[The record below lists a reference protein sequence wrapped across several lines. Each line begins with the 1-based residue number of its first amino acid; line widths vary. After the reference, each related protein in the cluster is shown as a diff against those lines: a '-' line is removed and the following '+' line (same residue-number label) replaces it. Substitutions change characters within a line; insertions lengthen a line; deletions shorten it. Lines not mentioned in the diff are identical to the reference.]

1 MKMVEFIGLVDR
13 MVEKEMGVSIY
24 DLPDVDWHA
33 FWFVGISEEDAKEK
47 ATDVVPNLLDDF
59 KKRKKESNAQP
70 ISEVI
75 GQYMAQAEP
84 DTSTDG

>member
-1 MKMVEFIGLVDR
+1 MKFLEFIGLVDR

-47 ATDVVPNLLDDF
+47 AMQCVAEI
-59 KKRKKESNAQP
+59 KESLDG
-70 ISEVI
+70 IKIVGFSEAKS
-75 GQYMAQAEP
+75 GQ
-84 DTSTDG
+84 G

>member
-1 MKMVEFIGLVDR
+1 MGKIQRRKQVKFLEFIGLVDR

-47 ATDVVPNLLDDF
+47 AMQCVAEI
-59 KKRKKESNAQP
+59 KESLDG
-70 ISEVI
+70 IKIVGFSEAKS
-75 GQYMAQAEP
+75 GQ
-84 DTSTDG
+84 G